1 MRACGLEFG
10 ELPVSGYFWRCVSP
24 MENPMDYVASL
35 CLTFEQAN
43 LDFAGHFARGFATV
57 GDTDTA
63 RLLEQIYKDE
73 IGHVAY
79 GLKWFRRWKNPN
91 ESDWDAFC
99 RTLKFPLSPQRAK
112 GFTLN
117 LAGRRAAG
125 LDPDFIAQLNV
136 YSQSKGRTPNVYVFN
151 PLAEGRI
158 AGGKA
163 FNPNQHQAQLVADLE
178 TLPLFLGRQDDLVL
192 VRQRPSVEFLSR
204 IKPAGFALP
213 EFVELGELGALK
225 DRKLGRLRPWAWG
238 PDSYELLAPLF
249 DAVSGEERAPEQRF
263 NPGLAELYSKAWSA
277 GLLRKFL
284 ARAGADGRDTSL
296 LCDAAEAGMA
306 VNSLDEALA
315 AIAEIRGRGHHKI
328 IVKEALGLA
337 GSNAM
342 RLFEPELLETH
353 RRWLANSLSHGRQ
366 LVVEP
371 WLERELDFS
380 AQLEMGPDG
389 LKLCGYTG
397 LLNDARGQFQ
407 GNWAETHHHK
417 RIPSKVITRFNV
429 AADVSGIMLGWYAK
443 IYELLEA
450 ELRARHFVGPLGID
464 AFIYRDAAGNLRL
477 KPVVEINPRY
487 TMGRVTVELMKQTCQ
502 GSCGWF
508 RLVNQAQL
516 KAEGVADFPA
526 FARILEERYPL
537 QLAGEPAP
545 KIREGAICLTDPARA
560 RVCLAVFQVA
570 RAGDGATPARSDG

>member
-1 MRACGLEFG
+1 
-10 ELPVSGYFWRCVSP
+10 
-24 MENPMDYVASL
+24 
-35 CLTFEQAN
+35 
-43 LDFAGHFARGFATV
+43 
-57 GDTDTA
+57 
-63 RLLEQIYKDE
+63 
-73 IGHVAY
+73 
-79 GLKWFRRWKNPN
+79 
-91 ESDWDAFC
+91 
-99 RTLKFPLSPQRAK
+99 
-112 GFTLN
+112 
-117 LAGRRAAG
+117 
-125 LDPDFIAQLNV
+125 
-136 YSQSKGRTPNVYVFN
+136 
-151 PLAEGRI
+151 
-158 AGGKA
+158 
-163 FNPNQHQAQLVADLE
+163 
-178 TLPLFLGRQDDLVL
+178 
-192 VRQRPSVEFLSR
+192 
-204 IKPAGFALP
+204 
-213 EFVELGELGALK
+213 
-225 DRKLGRLRPWAWG
+225 
-238 PDSYELLAPLF
+238 
-249 DAVSGEERAPEQRF
+249 
-263 NPGLAELYSKAWSA
+263 
-277 GLLRKFL
+277 
-284 ARAGADGRDTSL
+284 
-296 LCDAAEAGMA
+296 
-306 VNSLDEALA
+306 
-315 AIAEIRGRGHHKI
+315 
-328 IVKEALGLA
+328 
-337 GSNAM
+337 M

-429 AADVSGIMLGWYAK
+429 AADVSGIMLGWYAE

-464 AFIYRDAAGNLRL
+464 AFIYRDAVGNLRL

-516 KAEGVADFPA
+516 KAEGVADFSA

-545 KIREGAICLTDPARA
+545 KIREGAVCLTDPARA

-570 RAGDGATPARSDG
+570 RAGDGATSESVS